1 MAAKRRRQFGR
12 IRRLPS
18 GNYQVRYPGPDGIDR
33 PAAHTFEHKT
43 DAVNWLVDKQAELRR
58 GDWLDPDAGKIT
70 LHEFGKA
77 WLAQRV
83 DLARTTHERYES
95 AFRLHVC
102 PELGGKALTEIT
114 PEVIRTWHAGL
125 LTNGVEWPSAAKA
138 YRTLRVMF
146 NTAVDDGRI
155 RRNPCRIKGAGAD
168 RSPERPTLT
177 VDEVA
182 AVMAKIDKRYQAMVL
197 LAAFTTLRL
206 GELAAL
212 RRRDVDLIDG
222 WVHVRRGQVELSTG
236 ELLVKDPKSEA
247 GKRRVGIP
255 SDLLRS
261 LRWHVE
267 TFAEPGPDGRLFIGP
282 KGGYIRR
289 QNFRRLW
296 IKALKAVGLTDVHFH
311 DLRHTGNTLAA
322 ASGANLR
329 ELMERMGHAST
340 RAAVI
345 YLHAANGRD
354 RQIADSLNGHLKGI
368 MLPGAQVADD
378 NRAGT

>member
-12 IRRLPS
+12 VRKLPS
-18 GNYQVRYPGPDGIDR
+18 GNYQARYPGPDGVDR
-33 PAAHTFEHKT
+33 PAPHTFENKT

-58 GDWLDPDAGKIT
+58 GDWLDPDAGRIT
-70 LHEFGKA
+70 LRDYGTT
-77 WLAQRV
+77 WLAERV

-102 PELGGKALTEIT
+102 PELGGKSLTEIT
-114 PEVIRTWHAGL
+114 AEAVRTWRAGL
-125 LTNGVEWPSAAKA
+125 LAGGAGVATAAKA
-138 YRTLRVMF
+138 YRVLRVIL

-182 AVMAKIDKRYQAMVL
+182 AVMAKIDKRWQVMVL

-212 RRRDVDLIDG
+212 RRRDVDLVGG
-222 WVHVRRGQVELSTG
+222 WVHVRRAQAELSTG
-236 ELLVKDPKSEA
+236 ELIIKDPKSEA

-255 SDLLRS
+255 TELLPS
-261 LRWHVE
+261 LSWHVD
-267 TFAEPGPDGRLFIGP
+267 TFAEPGREGRVFVGP
-282 KGGYIRR
+282 KGGYVRR

-296 IKALKAVGLTDVHFH
+296 IKALTAAGITDVHFH

-322 ASGANLR
+322 ANGANLR

-345 YLHAANGRD
+345 YLHAVNGRD

-368 MLPGAQVADD
+368 VLPGVEAADND
-378 NRAGT
+378 RTGT